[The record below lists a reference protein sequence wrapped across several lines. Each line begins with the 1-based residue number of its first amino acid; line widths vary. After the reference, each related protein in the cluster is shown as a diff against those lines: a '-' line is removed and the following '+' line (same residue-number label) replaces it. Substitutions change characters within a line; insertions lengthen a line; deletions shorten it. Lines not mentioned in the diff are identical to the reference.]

1 MVTILRVAV
10 LQLVGRDRYDLRK
23 QRVRMKRTLVAVR
36 PAREMPSEPCVVK
49 RPRNM
54 RRRKQ
59 ALKRSSFAPAR
70 YGRRVVLCAVVILG
84 IGSLLFFGRG
94 ITAWSTRQIAAY
106 QMNVGA
112 LSTAQRWLTRSA
124 WFDSDDG
131 NTQLMQA
138 ACFRRLEQAGW
149 REALQLAEQN
159 GAPAAKI
166 DQEKR
171 LGAIQSGQ
179 ATEDVESEMVALLEA
194 GVPPREVGTAVVEGF
209 LANEAP
215 EKARALLEAWARDNP
230 GDANL
235 AYIAGIR
242 WRWLG
247 DRANAEKEFRNAVV
261 KQPQHELARMALAQ
275 LLEEQHRLDQ
285 ALEQCVELAARFPAN
300 EPALLS
306 LARLLRKQRRL
317 GEARDVLEPLTSR
330 PDPPLVVVA
339 EMALIEFESGNYDEA
354 ERWFEGADF
363 EQTEDDNVLA
373 AAANTLALS
382 GQILRADG
390 LFVRVDTAHSNT
402 ARTSELAI
410 RLALNPTDT
419 ELARQWRKASQAS
432 ARKEAVS
439 GGQPIAEGRQE
450 ESAMSGL
457 ELYAFHCSACH
468 GANGDGNGR
477 AARHLSPRPRD
488 LRRDKSRL
496 VGALNGVP
504 TLEDLDAV
512 IRRGMPGT
520 AMPAFD
526 YLSEEQ
532 QRMLSQEVLRLN
544 REGIREQFVEQ
555 IRDEEEPIDE
565 DEVRDVVEF
574 CTTPGEAA
582 TVPPI
587 GGADSQAIARGKEAY
602 RTLGCNKCH
611 GDDGTGT
618 FDTPLFDDKGR
629 PTIPRDLVHDQFKGG
644 HEPSSIYLRILLGMP
659 GTPHPACYNVS
670 EDQLIDVVHYCCSLS
685 REPKR
690 MRTNHERAARVAQQS
705 YSAVSEGSP
714 TP

>member
-1 MVTILRVAV
+1 
-10 LQLVGRDRYDLRK
+10 
-23 QRVRMKRTLVAVR
+23 
-36 PAREMPSEPCVVK
+36 
-49 RPRNM
+49 M

-59 ALKRSSFAPAR
+59 ALKRSSSAPTR
-70 YGRRVVLCAVVILG
+70 YGRRAVICAVVILG
-84 IGSLLFFGRG
+84 IGSFLFFGRG
-94 ITAWSTRQIAAY
+94 IMAWSARRMAAH

-112 LSTAQRWLTRSA
+112 ISTSQRWLTWSA
-124 WFDSDDG
+124 WFDSDNG
-131 NTQLMQA
+131 GTQLMQA

-166 DQEKR
+166 DQEQR

-179 ATEDVESEMVALLEA
+179 VTEDVESEMVALLEA
-194 GVPPREVGTAVVEGF
+194 GVPPHEVCTAVVQGY
-209 LANEAP
+209 LAHEAP
-215 EKARALLEAWARDNP
+215 EKAKALLEAWARDHP

-235 AYIAGIR
+235 AYMAGIR

-247 DRANAEKEFRNAVV
+247 DRANAEREFRNAVAS
-261 KQPQHELARMALAQ
+261 QPQHELARMALAQ
-275 LLEEQHRLDQ
+275 LLEEQHRLDE

-300 EPALLS
+300 EPALSS
-306 LARLLRKQRRL
+306 LARLLRKQGRL
-317 GEARDVLEPLTSR
+317 DEARTVLKPLISR

-339 EMALIEFESGNYDEA
+339 EMALIEFESGSYEKA
-354 ERWFEGADF
+354 ERWFERADF

-382 GQILRADG
+382 GQIPRADG
-390 LFVRVDTAHSNT
+390 LFVRVDTAHSNA
-402 ARTSELAI
+402 ARTSELAV
-410 RLALNPTDT
+410 RLALNPTDM
-419 ELARQWRKASQAS
+419 ELARQWRRASQAS
-432 ARKEAVS
+432 TSS
-439 GGQPIAEGRQE
+439 GAQPVAEVRQG
-450 ESAMSGL
+450 ESAMSGP
-457 ELYAFHCSACH
+457 ELYAFYCSACH
-468 GANGDGNGR
+468 GANGDGSGR
-477 AARHLSPRPRD
+477 AARHLFPRPRD

-496 VGALNGVP
+496 VSALNGVP

-532 QRMLSQEVLRLN
+532 QRLLSQEVLRLN

-555 IRDEEEPIDE
+555 LRDEEEPIDE

-574 CTTPGEAA
+574 CTTPGELA

-587 GGADSQAIARGKEAY
+587 GPADSQVIARGKEAY
-602 RTLGCNKCH
+602 STLGCNKCH

-629 PTIPRDLVHDQFKGG
+629 PTIPRDLVHDPFKGG
-644 HEPSSIYLRILLGMP
+644 HEPNSIYLRILLGMP

-670 EDQLIDVVHYCCSLS
+670 KDQLVDLVHYCRSLAQ
-685 REPKR
+685 EPKR
-690 MRTNHERAARVAQQS
+690 KRTNHQRAIQVAQQA
-705 YSAVSEGSP
+705 YSMALDESSGP
-714 TP
+714 